1 MGPKRALKAKSEW
14 SERVVAIERV
24 TKVVKGGK
32 KMSFRAIIVVGNEQ
46 GKVGVGV
53 GKAGDVITAV
63 RKGVTDGKKH
73 IITVP
78 LTSSNS
84 IPHPTS
90 GRFGAAKLILRPSAP
105 GSGVIAGSSI
115 RTVLELAG
123 IKNILSKHD
132 DFKMDISELEKI
144 MKNFGLCEKILHVAD
159 KVVTKFLEDS
169 AVETKIE
176 ESNTAHNF
184 FSNQVYGNDML
195 KIIDRK
201 IGQETEE
208 ISFIKKTIFGI

>member
-1 MGPKRALKAKSEW
+1 MSGSKKAFKTKSEW
-14 SERVVAIERV
+14 SERVVSIQRV

-32 KMSFRAIIVVGNEQ
+32 KMSFRAVIVVGNEQ

-63 RKGVTDGKKH
+63 RKGVTDGKKN
-73 IITVP
+73 IISIP

-84 IPHPTS
+84 IPHPTN

-123 IKNILSKHD
+123 IKNILSKQLGSNNLLNNARAT
-132 DFKMDISELEKI
+132 I
-144 MKNFGLCEKILHVAD
+144 NGLQTLQ
-159 KVVTKFLEDS
+159 S
-169 AVETKIE
+169 Y
-176 ESNTAHNF
+176 NN
-184 FSNQVYGNDML
+184 
-195 KIIDRK
+195 
-201 IGQETEE
+201 
-208 ISFIKKTIFGI
+208 